1 MKIQQ
6 EIYLKEEGFSPEKCI
21 AELESPVSSKF
32 VSVRVN
38 GERHEY
44 YNLLKTSLKEIVDI
58 KLLRT
63 TSEEVIDELKEI
75 VKRLEKD
82 TQDKTNKASVMKSEE
97 NSNRCTEP
105 YCECALRNEKG
116 ECKDPYSRDEYCIDT
131 TETPLFGN
139 NDKFAQTIAEAG
151 IKAAKATHEFN
162 MKEIKARLIAD
173 LCVEMTKNAGSSPI
187 VRNIAENAREIAE
200 NALKDIE

>member
-6 EIYLKEEGFSPEKCI
+6 KIYLKEEGFSPEMCI

-32 VSVRVN
+32 VSVRIN

-44 YNLLKTSLKEIVDI
+44 YNLRKTSLNEIVDI
-58 KLLRT
+58 MLLRT
-63 TSEEVIDELKEI
+63 PSEKVLDELKKI
-75 VKRLEKD
+75 VKRLEKE
-82 TQDKTNKASVMKSEE
+82 TSTNQDLDLNKLAEMQKEDREIIESLKQ
-97 NSNRCTEP
+97 
-105 YCECALRNEKG
+105 A
-116 ECKDPYSRDEYCIDT
+116 

-139 NDKFAQTIAEAG
+139 NDNFAKEITEAG

-173 LCVEMTKNAGSSPI
+173 LCKELVKTPMRYTDVPQ
-187 VRNIAENAREIAE
+187 RAREIADKALE
-200 NALKDIE
+200 NI

>member
-1 MKIQQ
+1 MKIEQ
-6 EIYLKEEGFSPEKCI
+6 EIYIKEEGFRPEKCT
-21 AELESPVSSKF
+21 AELESPVSSEF
-32 VSVRVN
+32 VSVRIN
-38 GERHEY
+38 GQRHEY
-44 YNLLKTSLKEIVDI
+44 YNLRKTSLNKIVDI
-58 KLLRT
+58 MLLRT
-63 TSEEVIDELKEI
+63 TSEEVLDELKEI

-139 NDKFAQTIAEAG
+139 NDNFAQAITDAG

-162 MKEIKARLIAD
+162 MKEIKAKLIAD
-173 LCVEMTKNAGSSPI
+173 LCNELVKTPI
-187 VRNIAENAREIAE
+187 LYKDVPQRAREIADRALE
-200 NALKDIE
+200 NL